1 MTNWLVTGGTGLLGG
16 NALESLRQAGPVI
29 GVARSVPL
37 QSPAPFESVDLS
49 DPHARSGL
57 VAEAGA
63 TAVLHAA
70 ALASIEAC
78 EADPDLAHRLNVQAA
93 ADLAG
98 QARDEGAAFIY
109 VSTDAVFDG
118 KRGGYSEAD
127 PTSPVSEYGRSKAR
141 GEEAVLDANPDSLV
155 ARVNFYGWSPS
166 GARSLAEF
174 FVTRL
179 REGLATPG
187 FTDVVVNT
195 LHVGFLVESLVSL
208 VAAGAR
214 GIVHVVSS
222 ESTSKYDFGRR
233 LADMFEL
240 PSDLVRPARSSDHL
254 AHHRGSDLSLDTSLA
269 ASYLGVP
276 LPNQQTGL
284 ERLLAE
290 YRASLPDRLRLFN
303 ARNEAV

>member
-1 MTNWLVTGGTGLLGG
+1 MTNWLVTGATGLLGG
-16 NALESLRQAGPVI
+16 NALESLRRSGPVV

-37 QSPAPFESVDLS
+37 HCPLPFISADLS
-49 DPHARSGL
+49 DAQARSGL
-57 VAEAGA
+57 VAKTGA

-78 EADPDLAHRLNVQAA
+78 EADPGLAHRLNVLAA
-93 ADLAG
+93 ADLAS

-118 KRGGYSEAD
+118 TRGGYSEVD
-127 PTSPVSEYGRSKAR
+127 PTSPVSEYGRSKLR
-141 GEEAVLDANPDSLV
+141 GEEAVLAANPDSLV

-166 GARSLAEF
+166 GTRSLAEF

-179 REGLATPG
+179 RDGLATPG
-187 FTDVVVNT
+187 FTDVVVST
-195 LHVGFLVESLVSL
+195 LHVGYLVESLVAL

-214 GIVHVVSS
+214 GIVHVASS

-233 LADMFEL
+233 LADLFGF
-240 PSDLVRPARSSDHL
+240 PADLVRAARSADHL
-254 AHHRGSDLSLDTSLA
+254 AHRRGSDLSLDTTLA
-269 ASYLGVP
+269 ASHLGVP
-276 LPNQQTGL
+276 LPDQQAGL

-290 YRASLPDRLRLFN
+290 YRASVPDKLRLFN
-303 ARNEAV
+303 ARNESV